1 MQGCHG
7 KKLQEAEA
15 SETSIRSELEAAK
28 TSASQQMAAM
38 EAMEAKL
45 QEFEASHTALT
56 SELQRSRAAE
66 AASVELN
73 GELMNQMQDA
83 DDRASSLTVELI
95 AAKDSPENYEGK
107 PPILLSV
114 LTPDCEVRCCT
125 LWTCRLVDLFF
136 ATPCCFGVFPQ
147 EMLGCQ
153 RLMLLS
159 GRTACARARTL
170 RSF

>member
-1 MQGCHG
+1 MEKELEAVNAASSSLEASKAALEAELKEQKDLVAALEEKFQKQQELTDVEAESRAATE

-28 TSASQQMAAM
+28 TSASQQTA
-38 EAMEAKL
+38 AMEAKL

-95 AAKDSPENYEGK
+95 AAKDG
-107 PPILLSV
+107 
-114 LTPDCEVRCCT
+114 PDNIT
-125 LWTCRLVDLFF
+125 GNLQF
-136 ATPCCFGVFPQ
+136 
-147 EMLGCQ
+147 
-153 RLMLLS
+153 S
-159 GRTACARARTL
+159 
-170 RSF
+170 S